1 MPSRLLWLLMLVP
14 LAAAGQTKFPV
25 DAKTGRATGAKEM
38 APAAVLHAQK
48 TGAKLVVIDVR
59 DAAEYKKDTIDGAI
73 NIPLDQLPAHL
84 KDFSKDTTL
93 VFT

>member
-1 MPSRLLWLLMLVP
+1 V
-14 LAAAGQTKFPV
+14 AAAAAAQTKFPV
-25 DAKTGRATGAKEM
+25 DAKTGRAVGAKEM
-38 APAAVLHAQK
+38 APATVVQQEKLGK
-48 TGAKLVVIDVR
+48 KLVIIDVR
-59 DAAEYKKDTIDGAI
+59 DAAEYKKDTIQGAI